1 MYKVL
6 VILYVP
12 AIEDKYEIY
21 IPINKTISQVLFL
34 INKLINNITNG
45 VYPIK
50 DNLTLYNRKTS
61 KEYQLEEVIRNTDIK
76 NGTELVLK

>member
-61 KEYQLEEVIRNTDIK
+61 KEYQLDDVVRNTDIK